1 MMNFKENMDLN
12 NILAKA
18 IYLIDFIY
26 PPAKAGGNSIH
37 GNEYIIILQLKL
49 EAIQFKFK

>member
-26 PPAKAGGNSIH
+26 PPAKAGGHSIH
-37 GNEYIIILQLKL
+37 WNEAL
-49 EAIQFKFK
+49 AHSPGDRQFDE

>member
-18 IYLIDFIY
+18 INGIELF
-26 PPAKAGGNSIH
+26 
-37 GNEYIIILQLKL
+37 ILQLKL
-49 EAIQFKFK
+49 EAIQSIGMNLLLLLLFSGGNSIQI